1 MDIYDGVASVA
12 VIGYTNIVM
21 GCIPDKIKEYSGT
34 PVLVSIICGILYALQ
49 VRSPEMNKGIVDTL
63 VVGLMVGIMA
73 AGGYSG
79 GKALANK

>member
-1 MDIYDGVASVA
+1 MDIYDGVAAVA

-21 GCIPDKIKEYSGT
+21 GCIPAKIKAYAGV
-34 PVLVSIICGILYALQ
+34 PVIVSILCGILYALQ
-49 VRSPEMNKGIVDTL
+49 VRSPAVNNGIMDTL
-63 VVGLMVGIMA
+63 IVGVMVGIMA